1 MRLLIT
7 RPEQD
12 AGALAAALSE
22 HGHSARLEPLI
33 AIVPDPDAVIPDK
46 RYQAVLVTSAN
57 GVRALAGNA
66 GFERLQGTP
75 VLAVGRASAEAS
87 RQAGFA
93 RIEDASGDLHDLVR
107 LVGEHCS
114 PAAGPL
120 LYAAGKVISGDLKAM
135 LEAEGYEVDRV
146 VLYDAVP
153 AERLTSGAL
162 SALRSGEIDGVLHFS
177 PRTARV
183 WARLAPNDAR
193 DLVHFCLSQA
203 VADAL
208 LEELD
213 EPAGSIRVAERPN
226 QDALMALIDRA

>member
-87 RQAGFA
+87 RRRGLRGSRTRPAICMISCGWWVNT
-93 RIEDASGDLHDLVR
+93 VR
-107 LVGEHCS
+107 LLPGRCFMQ
-114 PAAGPL
+114 PA
-120 LYAAGKVISGDLKAM
+120 
-135 LEAEGYEVDRV
+135 R
-146 VLYDAVP
+146 
-153 AERLTSGAL
+153 
-162 SALRSGEIDGVLHFS
+162 
-177 PRTARV
+177 
-183 WARLAPNDAR
+183 
-193 DLVHFCLSQA
+193 
-203 VADAL
+203 
-208 LEELD
+208 
-213 EPAGSIRVAERPN
+213 
-226 QDALMALIDRA
+226 

>member
-1 MRLLIT
+1 
-7 RPEQD
+7 
-12 AGALAAALSE
+12 
-22 HGHSARLEPLI
+22 
-33 AIVPDPDAVIPDK
+33 
-46 RYQAVLVTSAN
+46 
-57 GVRALAGNA
+57 
-66 GFERLQGTP
+66 
-75 VLAVGRASAEAS
+75 
-87 RQAGFA
+87 
-93 RIEDASGDLHDLVR
+93 
-107 LVGEHCS
+107 
-114 PAAGPL
+114 
-120 LYAAGKVISGDLKAM
+120 M

-153 AERLTSGAL
+153 AEHLTSGAL